1 MPEPLARSVRNLSAD
16 DSPCTAWGKLSRDKS
31 GQLFS
36 VHPLLDHMTD
46 VAACFLA
53 LAECAAVRRSLE
65 HTAGRKLDDSD
76 LQRLAVLVFLHD
88 VGKANAG
95 FQSRRWQLPDRPPG

>member
-1 MPEPLARSVRNLSAD
+1 MSAPD
-16 DSPCTAWGKLSRDKS
+16 VYDFCAWGKLSRD
-31 GQLFS
+31 GF
-36 VHPLLDHMTD
+36 HPLLDHMTD

-53 LAECAAVRRSLE
+53 LVQCASVRRSLDQA
-65 HTAGRKLDDSD
+65 AGRELDDSD

-95 FQSRRWQLPDRPPG
+95 FQSQ